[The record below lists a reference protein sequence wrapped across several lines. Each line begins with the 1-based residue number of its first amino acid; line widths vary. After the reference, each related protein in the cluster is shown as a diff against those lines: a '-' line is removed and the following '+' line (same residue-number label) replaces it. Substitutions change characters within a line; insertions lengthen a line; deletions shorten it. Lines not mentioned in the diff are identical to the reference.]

1 MCNLRFVLLGILMI
15 PLLNS
20 CVSTKKYNAQVAKY
34 DSLQRQYFLVEDQ
47 LRTCLT
53 EKDANRRRVQQLEEE
68 NANLRATSNIL
79 TKQLADLSAIT
90 ATQAESI
97 NQSLQQLGIKD
108 AYIKGLQ
115 AQMAKKDSLL
125 LALTTNLKGALKDMD
140 DKDIEVKVE
149 GSAVMIS
156 ISDKMLFKS
165 GSYQITPQAKQV
177 LEKIAQ
183 VVNNQPHLQFMIE
196 GHTDNKP
203 IRTECLRD
211 NWDLSVM
218 RATSIARALQQ
229 QYKVDPSRMIAAG
242 RGEYVPIASNDT
254 PENRQKNRRIK
265 IIMLPQL
272 DQFFKLMEK

>member
-1 MCNLRFVLLGILMI
+1 MFNLRLVLVGILMI
-15 PLLNS
+15 PLLSS
-20 CVSTKKYNAQVAKY
+20 CVSTKKFNAQVAKY

-53 EKDANRRRVQQLEEE
+53 EKDANRRRVLQLEEE

-79 TKQLADLSAIT
+79 TRQLADLSVIT
-90 ATQAESI
+90 STQAESI

-125 LALTTNLKGALKDMD
+125 LALTTNLKGALKDMA

-203 IRTECLRD
+203 ISTECLRD

-242 RGEYVPIASNDT
+242 RGEYLPVAANDT
-254 PENRQKNRRIK
+254 PDNRQKNRRIK